1 VSERVPETDPE
12 RMALALEEARL
23 AAREDEVP
31 IGAVILAGSAASLA
45 PAGIRPLLARACN
58 RTRASG
64 DPTAHAELLAIR
76 AAVRAFGHE
85 RLVGCTL
92 YTTLEPCIMCAG
104 ALLHARVER
113 VVFGARDPKF
123 GGVVSLLRVFD
134 APGSNHR
141 VRWEEGCLAEEA
153 RVLLR
158 DFFRT
163 KRAVRG
169 ARPTD
174 AAERWQSG

>member
-1 VSERVPETDPE
+1 
-12 RMALALEEARL
+12 MALALEEARL

-31 IGAVILAGSAASLA
+31 IGAVVLAGPDASS
-45 PAGIRPLLARACN
+45 PAGAGPLLARARN
-58 RTRASG
+58 ATRASG

-104 ALLHARVER
+104 AILHARVER

-134 APGSNHR
+134 TPGTNHR

-153 RVLLR
+153 RALLR

-163 KRAVRG
+163 KRPARG